1 MKKISKRIVFFGNER
16 LATGVTTSTP
26 TLKALIEDGYE
37 IAAVITNY
45 TEATSRTSRELE
57 VATLAKAHDI
67 PVIIPESLAAS
78 KKEIAALGV
87 DCAVLVAFGKIVPQD
102 IIDLFPLGII
112 NVHPSLLP
120 KHRGPTPIESIILEG
135 ATETGISI
143 MQLAAAMDAGP
154 VYAQETVTLSGTES
168 KQELADTFG
177 ELGSKLIVRH
187 LPAILEGTL
196 KPTPQNHTQATYDS
210 LITKLDGAI
219 DWNMR
224 AETIERQIR
233 AYALWPNARTELLE
247 KDVLIL
253 ETEVMPLH
261 GMPGEVVKQG
271 KDLVVCAGDDALKV
285 TLLKPAGKKEMTG
298 QAFLAGYG
306 KHLPA

>member
-1 MKKISKRIVFFGNER
+1 MKKISKRILFFGNER
-16 LATGVTTSTP
+16 LATGVSTSTP
-26 TLKALIEDGYE
+26 TLQALIEGGYE
-37 IAAVITNY
+37 IAAVVTNY

-67 PVIIPESLAAS
+67 PVIIPDTLAES
-78 KKEIAALGV
+78 KKQIADLGA

-102 IIDLFPLGII
+102 IIDLFPRGIV

-120 KHRGPTPIESIILEG
+120 KHRGPTPIESVILEG
-135 ATETGISI
+135 ATETGVSI

-177 ELGSKLIVRH
+177 ALGSKLIMKH

-196 KPTPQNHTQATYDS
+196 EPTPQDDAQATYDT
-210 LITKLDGAI
+210 LITKLDGGI

-224 AETIERQIR
+224 AETLARQIR
-233 AYALWPNARTELLE
+233 AYALWPSARTELLG
-247 KDVLIL
+247 KDVQVL
-253 ETEVMPLH
+253 EAEPLPLH
-261 GMPGEVVKQG
+261 GMPGEVLKQG
-271 KDLVVCAGDDALKV
+271 KDLVVCAGEGALKITV
-285 TLLKPAGKKEMTG
+285 LKPAGKKEMTG

-306 KHLPA
+306 KHLPS